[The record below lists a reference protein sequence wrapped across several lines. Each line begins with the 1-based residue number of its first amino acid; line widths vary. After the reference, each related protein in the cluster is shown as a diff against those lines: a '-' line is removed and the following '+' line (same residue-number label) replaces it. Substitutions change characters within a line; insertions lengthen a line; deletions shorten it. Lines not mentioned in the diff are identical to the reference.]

1 MARTGSDR
9 LPKQTEPS
17 PPTGINPKDAIGLK
31 KPPLRL
37 IPASALI
44 YLARVMGLGASKYG
58 PYNWRENA
66 VRYTVYIEA
75 AQRHLLQALDGE
87 ELDPE
92 SGQPH
97 VAHAMAC
104 MAIILDAKATG
115 NLVDDRPIPGA
126 AARLLAELTE
136 GD

>member
-1 MARTGSDR
+1 MCEACPEMVDHNADDR
-9 LPKQTEPS
+9 
-17 PPTGINPKDAIGLK
+17 GINPKDVLGLK

-37 IPASALI
+37 VPSALVI
-44 YLARVMGLGASKYG
+44 FVSRVMGLGAAKYG
-58 PYNWRENA
+58 PYNWRTKP

-87 ELDPE
+87 DSDAE

-97 VAHAMAC
+97 VAHAAAC
-104 MAIILDAKATG
+104 CGIILDALATG
-115 NLVDDRPIPGA
+115 NLVDDRPTPGA
-126 AARLLAELTE
+126 ASRLLAELTE